1 MKYVKTYENFQV
13 NEEISLR
20 GLAPII
26 ASLFLTFNSFD
37 ASAFP
42 SGGASGSRRYAAY
55 ATHEIT
61 SISDKIERDLERLK
75 SETEDPELLKLI
87 KSVQSLDGWQYG
99 ADGLDKVNVV
109 VNDLKNYIKSQN
121 INEPLVNDTLNN
133 LSSGDV
139 ELIKSDYQMLLQK
152 YQEIDTHIE
161 NMKLILIIVSTLVL
175 SFFTMIAYQ
184 YVKYGLPG

>member
-37 ASAFP
+37 ASSMVSVSSDGP
-42 SGGASGSRRYAAY
+42 NSYAHY

-61 SISDKIERDLERLK
+61 SISDKIKRDLERLK
-75 SETEDPELLKLI
+75 SETQDPELLKLI
-87 KSVQSLDGWQYG
+87 ESVQSLDGWQYG
-99 ADGLDKVNVV
+99 DGTDKVNVV
-109 VNDLKNYIKSQN
+109 VNYLKSYIQSRK
-121 INEPLVNDTLNN
+121 INDPLVSDTLNN
-133 LSSGDV
+133 LSSDDV

-152 YQEIDTHIE
+152 YQEIHTHTE
-161 NMKLILIIVSTLVL
+161 NLDLILIIVCTLLISLIIIVG
-175 SFFTMIAYQ
+175 Y
-184 YVKYGLPG
+184 KYKDGLPG